1 MTRIKGCLQA
11 FKANPFKPCF
21 KMKIQHFSK
30 SIKNKLREFRIY
42 SFKLRAKNHS
52 LMQRD
57 EIHIFQ
63 MHAAWHALGDF
74 AHR

>member
-1 MTRIKGCLQA
+1 MFYILLAMMAHLQGKTSA
-11 FKANPFKPCF
+11 K
-21 KMKIQHFSK
+21 FSILARV
-30 SIKNKLREFRIY
+30 SKNKLREFGIY
-42 SFKLRAKNHS
+42 SFKFRAKNHS